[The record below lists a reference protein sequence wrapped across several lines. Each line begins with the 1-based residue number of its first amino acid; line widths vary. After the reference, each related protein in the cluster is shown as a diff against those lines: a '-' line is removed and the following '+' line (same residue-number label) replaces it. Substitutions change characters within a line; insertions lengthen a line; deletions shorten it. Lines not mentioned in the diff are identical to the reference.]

1 MVRISIP
8 HVNKYGP
15 LEFPAKQSQVFIGD
29 NRVPQ
34 DHLKAFYQRAVDIW
48 AQEHPERQVT
58 EWVKDIV
65 NRDAMPD
72 GSKYYGP
79 TKEALGQAVIEEEL

>member
-1 MVRISIP
+1 MIRLTIT

-29 NRVPQ
+29 NRVPNE
-34 DHLKAFYQRAVDIW
+34 HLKDFYQKAVDIW
-48 AQEHPERQVT
+48 AQEHPDRQIQD
-58 EWVKDIV
+58 WVKDIV

-79 TKEALGQAVIEEEL
+79 TREALGGVIEEPI